1 MRNRVLAELS
11 GGERQRVK
19 IAIGLAQQPRLM
31 LLDEPTQH
39 MDLGRQIEL
48 MALLRRLVERGITIV
63 AAVHDLALVRDN
75 CTSAILLT
83 PDAPAV
89 AGPVAELLR
98 SDLLERAFSVERP
111 SIERYLATQPGLSGT
126 AAPPSLEPKE
136 AAGQQEMNEPPEH
149 REHMRRPGEQLRCRG
164 FARHG
169 RSWRYWDHD

>member
-1 MRNRVLAELS
+1 
-11 GGERQRVK
+11 
-19 IAIGLAQQPRLM
+19 LAQQPKLM

-89 AGPVAELLR
+89 AGPVSELLR

-111 SIERYLATQPGLSGT
+111 SIERYLATQPGSPGNAGM
-126 AAPPSLEPKE
+126 AAPPSLDSKE
-136 AAGQQEMNEPPEH
+136 ATGQQEMNEPQEH
-149 REHMRRPGEQLRCRG
+149 REHLRRPGEQLRCRG